1 MSTPEIEKRALQKEW
16 LHSREEDTGA
26 QIVFRPSDYDFPLT
40 RRPREIFE
48 LRSDGTLI
56 KGTPSAADSVESKG
70 GRWKLEGGDKL
81 VFYSSPGGEPVETW
95 KIASVDND
103 RLVLEKP

>member
-26 QIVFRPSDYDFPLT
+26 QIVFRPPDYDFPLT
-40 RRPREIFE
+40 RRPREILE

-56 KGTPSAADSVESKG
+56 KGTPSASDSVEEKG
-70 GRWKLEGGDKL
+70 GKWKIEGSDKL
-81 VFYSSPGGEPVETW
+81 IFYSEGEPIETW
-95 KIASVDND
+95 KIASVDSD

>member
-1 MSTPEIEKRALQKEW
+1 MSTPQIEKRALQKQW

-48 LRSDGTLI
+48 LKSDGTLI
-56 KGTPSAADSVESKG
+56 KGTPSPSDSVEEKEG
-70 GRWKLEGGDKL
+70 TWKIEGNNKL
-81 VFYSSPGGEPVETW
+81 VFYSSPEGEPTETW
-95 KIASVDND
+95 KIASVDSD